1 MNKLYCQNSRNRV
14 ELIFVMVRKSRGK
27 VELDGKV
34 FLHASVTMKSLEV
47 AARGG
52 GTVLQ
57 PQNAILGHYLNNFEG
72 QEPGDKAKRIASVI
86 AGTVLAG
93 ELSLMAALCSGD
105 LVKSHMK
112 LNRIQKSTPT
122 HPPESHPML

>member
-1 MNKLYCQNSRNRV
+1 
-14 ELIFVMVRKSRGK
+14 MVRKSQEK

-34 FLHASVTMKSLEV
+34 YLHASVTMKSLEV

-57 PQNAILGHYLNNFEG
+57 PQNAILGHYLNNFDG